1 MNIYRNC
8 VKKYNFSFHFGSFS
22 YLCSVKQKT
31 EETMRKSENLHIVY
45 NNLSVSLLN
54 KEYFAAAQ
62 AAVEE

>member
-1 MNIYRNC
+1 MLKIAYFC
-8 VKKYNFSFHFGSFS
+8 FVLESFS
-22 YLCSVKQKT
+22 YLWSVKQKT
-31 EETMRKSENLHIVY
+31 EEKMRKSENLHIVY

>member
-1 MNIYRNC
+1 MLKIAYFC
-8 VKKYNFSFHFGSFS
+8 FVLESFFFF
-22 YLCSVKQKT
+22 LCVKQKT
-31 EETMRKSENLHIVY
+31 EEKMRKSENLHIVY